1 MSVLIIS
8 LLFEHTKCA
17 SWAYEFVPV
26 TFGKCLFLLSC
37 FGLSLP
43 CALCGLQQ
51 PVGLGFRGDGS
62 LMDPFV
68 PEQWGGCT
76 GKVCRGLF
84 KALTIFNP

>member
-8 LLFEHTKCA
+8 PLCEHSKCA

-51 PVGLGFRGDGS
+51 PVGLDSGG
-62 LMDPFV
+62 MDPSWIHLSQSSG
-68 PEQWGGCT
+68 EA
-76 GKVCRGLF
+76 
-84 KALTIFNP
+84 ALGRCAGAYLKH